1 LYDESVLGNGTGQCR
16 PGGGRPRRLRV
27 IDPKSR
33 DAAFCFLYP
42 ANLEC
47 LQALGAELRYFSPL
61 VDTVL
66 PACDALW
73 LPGGYP
79 ELHAARLAA
88 NLTLGADISRHV
100 IAGKPLLAECGGMM
114 CLFDALVDATG
125 IEHPMW
131 GILPGRTVM
140 QKRLVGLGMQE
151 ASLQE
156 GDLRGHSFHYSQVET
171 SAPIATMTRA
181 PSGRTIEPVYRRE
194 RLLASYMHWYF
205 PCDPM
210 VSAQLFL

>member
-1 LYDESVLGNGTGQCR
+1 
-16 PGGGRPRRLRV
+16 
-27 IDPKSR
+27 
-33 DAAFCFLYP
+33 
-42 ANLEC
+42 
-47 LQALGAELRYFSPL
+47 
-61 VDTVL
+61 
-66 PACDALW
+66 
-73 LPGGYP
+73 
-79 ELHAARLAA
+79 
-88 NLTLGADISRHV
+88 
-100 IAGKPLLAECGGMM
+100 MM